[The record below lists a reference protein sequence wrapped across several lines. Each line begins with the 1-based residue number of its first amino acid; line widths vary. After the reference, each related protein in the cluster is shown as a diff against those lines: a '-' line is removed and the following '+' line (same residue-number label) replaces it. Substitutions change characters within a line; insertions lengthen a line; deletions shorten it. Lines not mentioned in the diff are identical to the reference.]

1 MGVLLQIFLHRSR
14 PKRDRQAWSGHARGG
29 GNETHY
35 HLDRSRS
42 PTRTTW
48 GIFQNQEGAIKDLP
62 KTQRLYPNS
71 EKFLDNISQLRY
83 TLQMEEII

>member
-1 MGVLLQIFLHRSR
+1 MQPFSTIFLPIHRKKSTFR
-14 PKRDRQAWSGHARGG
+14 RQGGG